1 MVSARM
7 YDVQMALIIQQ
18 LQDLG
23 LQLPVAPTPV
33 ANYVPAIICGNELR
47 TSGQLPMQDG
57 KLIYHGSVPNCQS
70 VEQATSAAKLCGLN
84 AIAVAGAALDG
95 DFDRINGVLQLRV
108 FVASDAEFE
117 GHSTVAN
124 GASDL
129 MVAIFGENGR
139 HTRVAIGSIGLP
151 LGATV
156 EVEGVFSINE

>member
-1 MVSARM
+1 M
-7 YDVQMALIIQQ
+7 YDVKMALIIQR
-18 LQDLG
+18 LQELG
-23 LQLPVAPTPV
+23 LQLPVAPTPI

-47 TSGQLPMQDG
+47 TSGQIPMQDG
-57 KLIYHGSVPNCQS
+57 QLMYRGPVPNCQS
-70 VEQATSAAKLCGLN
+70 VEQATSAAQLCGLN

-95 DFDRINGVLQLRV
+95 DFDRISGVLQLRI

-129 MVAIFGENGR
+129 MVAIFGEMVG
-139 HTRVAIGSIGLP
+139 TLAFAMGSIGLP

-156 EVEGVFSINE
+156 EVEAAFSISE